1 MLVRSDGEAMVVN
14 LDIDPVE
21 TPQTVAWV
29 DPETNSQAAVG
40 TGTTLLFTT
49 LIRFAEACVKL
60 TGPLLDMMVL
70 PRLRSTAEPQVA
82 VLAIDV

>member
-1 MLVRSDGEAMVVN
+1 MIAV
-14 LDIDPVE
+14 P
-21 TPQTVAWV
+21 
-29 DPETNSQAAVG
+29 VG

-49 LIRFAEACVKL
+49 LIGFAEACVKL